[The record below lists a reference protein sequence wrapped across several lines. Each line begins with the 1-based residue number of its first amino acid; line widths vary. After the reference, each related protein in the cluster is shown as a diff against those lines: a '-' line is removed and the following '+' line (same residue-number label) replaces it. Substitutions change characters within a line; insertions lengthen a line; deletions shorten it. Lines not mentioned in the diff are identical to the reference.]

1 MCDYNADVLQYMY
14 IEAKTYRTQMQLFHT
29 QMQGNLIIESV
40 SLNMLV
46 RRPPKFELKQLLMTA
61 TVMTKT
67 TKKKRRHIPVPL
79 RSIAFHPDAALNW
92 PCGMLLCRQAQ
103 RLAASRR
110 MKRQKKR

>member
-1 MCDYNADVLQYMY
+1 MCDYDADVLQYMY
-14 IEAKTYRTQMQLFHT
+14 IETKTYRTQMQLFQT

-79 RSIAFHPDAALNW
+79 CSIAFTVHPNAALNW
-92 PCGMLLCRQAQ
+92 LGHVACCFVGKPSGWQQAEE
-103 RLAASRR
+103 
-110 MKRQKKR
+110 